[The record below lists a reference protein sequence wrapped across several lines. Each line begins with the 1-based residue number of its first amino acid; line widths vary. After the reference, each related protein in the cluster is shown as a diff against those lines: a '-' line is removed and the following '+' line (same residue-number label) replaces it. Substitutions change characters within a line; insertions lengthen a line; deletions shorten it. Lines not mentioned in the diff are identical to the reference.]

1 MADISFSLKI
11 VFHLEF
17 NNNPKLFLHYNT
29 GEDGWTL
36 GGIYQKANPVQVNW
50 EFISSLVV
58 LCGTDIKRASVMLF
72 NDRDTMERVKKI
84 YYFKYWKPLR
94 LDEVISQKIADEIFI
109 MAIVGGLKTATKLAQ
124 SVVGANTDGIIGEKS
139 IRKLNSFSEETFDIV
154 YDNKEI
160 EHFEKLADKKPRFER
175 YLSGWKNRALYV

>member
-1 MADISFSLKI
+1 MADIDISLKN

-17 NNNPKLFLHYNT
+17 SNDPKLFLHYNS

-50 EFISSLVV
+50 DFISSLVV

-72 NDRDTMERVKKI
+72 NDKETIERVNKI
-84 YYFKYWKPLR
+84 YYFKYWKPLK
-94 LDEVISQKIADEIFI
+94 LDEVKSQKIADEIFA

-124 SVVGANTDGIIGEKS
+124 SVVGATIDGIIGSKS
-139 IRKLNSFSEETFDIV
+139 LSKINSFNEQDFDIM
-154 YDNKEI
+154 YDKKEI
-160 EHFEKLADKKPRFER
+160 QHFKELAENKPKFEK
-175 YLSGWKNRALYV
+175 YLDGWKNRALFV